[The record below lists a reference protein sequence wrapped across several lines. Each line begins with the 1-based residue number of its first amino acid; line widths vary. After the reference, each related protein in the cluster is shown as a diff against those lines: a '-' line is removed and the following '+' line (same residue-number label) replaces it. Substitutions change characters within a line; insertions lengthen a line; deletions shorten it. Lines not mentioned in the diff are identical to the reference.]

1 MLPHNFSER
10 VRLRLEEQASVLP
23 LPRSPQALLRRSI
36 LATLPLLALPLLA
49 LLSAHPLRAQVPQ
62 DRPPALEI
70 SRAVRPWE
78 FLDVTGPR
86 AALLGNESGRF
97 EAWVYPLK
105 ILRNFHLLFHA
116 EDHVQQGESLAR
128 TLIVRPE
135 STTIIYASDTFTV
148 RETMVIPVDKP
159 GALIYLDIHSAQPL
173 EVEAVFERDFQLEW
187 PAVLSEPEIDWSPTL
202 HAFTFACERPEF
214 TALIGSPT
222 AVVNETELATNYA
235 ASNESSFRLGPSPR
249 GDDHKIVV
257 LAASVQGGKQL
268 ESTYKDL
275 LAHAG
280 DFESQAAAYYHQ
292 YLSRTVALD
301 LPDPELQ
308 QAYDWARVNMAQAI
322 VDNPLIG
329 KGLVAGYRVD
339 AGDRRPGYDWFF
351 GRDALWTALALN
363 ANGDFPTTRLALD
376 FLSRFQRQDGKIPHE
391 VPQTASLIQPLAKT
405 PFAFASA
412 DATPLYL
419 IAFDDY
425 VTRSGDV
432 EFARQKWATLE
443 GAGKFLRST
452 FDANHLARNGE
463 IGHGW
468 VEGGPLFPVAMEFYQ
483 AGLGVEAMRAWS
495 HLASITGSQAAGSS
509 ADPDPPAPHP
519 ELESGFWMAGLGR
532 YAFAL
537 DNHGAPVDAPSVLA
551 TVPLWFGLLDNAHA
565 QAELDELARP
575 EHQADWGMRLLAT
588 SDNRY
593 NPSGYHFG
601 SVWPLFTGWASV
613 AEYRYRRPFQAYE
626 NLRANALLTFAG
638 TPGHI
643 TEVLSGDSHQALSQ
657 STPHQTWS
665 SAMVIAPLL
674 LGMFDLRV
682 DAQERRISLA
692 PQLPANWGDVAL
704 RNVRL
709 GEAAVD
715 LRIEQ
720 KPELM
725 RLVIAG
731 NTAGGATLDYAPA
744 FSPHAHI
751 LRASLNGRTLPFTV
765 TASGYDQRTN
775 LHIPLDGHEQTVE
788 VRAEGDV
795 RIAYDSV
802 LPALGGA
809 STGLRLT
816 HESWSADA
824 QTWTLQFEGV
834 GGGAYE
840 LALFGE
846 QEVLSVEGGELLREP
861 KDAARLRVVLP
872 DRASPRTTVI
882 LHLTARKR

>member
-1 MLPHNFSER
+1 MLTHNFFER
-10 VRLRLEEQASVLP
+10 VRLGLEGQVPVLP
-23 LPRSPQALLRRSI
+23 LPRSLQALLRHSI
-36 LATLPLLALPLLA
+36 FLALPLLA
-49 LLSAHPLRAQVPQ
+49 LLSAHSLPAQVPQ
-62 DRPPALEI
+62 SRPPALEI
-70 SRAVRPWE
+70 TRAVRPWE

-116 EDHVQQGESLAR
+116 EDHVLQAESLAR

-148 RETMVIPVDKP
+148 RETMVVPIDKP

-187 PAVLSEPEIDWSPTL
+187 PAVLSEPEIEWSPAL
-202 HAFTFACERPEF
+202 HAFAFACERPEF

-235 ASNESSFRLGPSPR
+235 ASNESSFRLGPSPK
-249 GDDHKIVV
+249 GEDHKVIA
-257 LAASVQGGKQL
+257 LAASVEGGKQL

-275 LAHAG
+275 IAHSG
-280 DFESQAAAYYHQ
+280 DFESQAAAYYRQ
-292 YLSRTVALD
+292 YLSRSVALE
-301 LPDPELQ
+301 LPDAELQ
-308 QAYDWARVNMAQAI
+308 QAYDWARVNLAQSI

-363 ANGDFPTTRLALD
+363 ASSDFATTRMALD
-376 FLSRFQRQDGKIPHE
+376 FIGRFQRQDGKIPHE
-391 VPQTASLIQPLAKT
+391 IPQTASLIQPLAKT

-432 EFARQKWATLE
+432 EFARQKWETIE
-443 GAGKFLRST
+443 KTGKFLRST
-452 FDANHLARNGE
+452 FDGSHLARNAG

-468 VEGGPLFPVAMEFYQ
+468 VEGGPLFPVAVEFYQ

-495 HLASITGSQAAGSS
+495 HLASIAGHEAPSAS
-509 ADPDPPAPHP
+509 ADPDPPAPKTD
-519 ELESGFWMAGLGR
+519 LESSFWMPGLGR

-537 DNHGAPVDAPSVLA
+537 NNQGAPVDAPSVLA
-551 TVPLWFGLLDNAHA
+551 TVPMWFGLLDNAHA

-638 TPGHI
+638 APGHI
-643 TEVLSGDSHQALSQ
+643 TEVLSGDSNQGLSQ

-682 DAQERRISLA
+682 DALDRRISLA
-692 PQLPANWGDVAL
+692 PQLPANWNNVAL
-704 RNVRL
+704 RNIRL

-720 KPELM
+720 KPGLA
-725 RLVIAG
+725 RLVIAA
-731 NTAGGATLDYAPA
+731 NQASGATLDDSPA

-751 LRASLNGRTLPFTV
+751 VRATLNGRPLPYTV
-765 TASGYDQRTN
+765 TASGYDQRAN
-775 LHIPLDGHEQTVE
+775 LRIPLDGREQAVE
-788 VRAEGDV
+788 VRTEGDV
-795 RIAYDSV
+795 RLAYDSV

-809 STGLRLT
+809 SSGLRLT

-824 QTWTLQFEGV
+824 QTWTLQFEGA
-834 GGGAYE
+834 GGGVYE
-840 LALFGE
+840 LAVFGA
-846 QEVLSVEGGELLREP
+846 QEILSVEGGELLRDQ
-861 KDAARLRVVLP
+861 KDAARLRVALP
-872 DRASPRTTVI
+872 DRVSPRTTVT